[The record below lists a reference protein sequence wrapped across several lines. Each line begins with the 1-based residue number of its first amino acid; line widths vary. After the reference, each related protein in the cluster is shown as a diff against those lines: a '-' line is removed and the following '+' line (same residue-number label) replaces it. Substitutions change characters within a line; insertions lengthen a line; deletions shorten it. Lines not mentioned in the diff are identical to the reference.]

1 MKRAQLISLYL
12 LSTVGA
18 LGLCGAAASAADL
31 GAPMYKAP
39 SPAGYNWTGFYV
51 GANGGFGGD
60 RFEYPFSFG
69 SVPVLGLGPTTGTS
83 TLNSSGFFGGGQVG
97 FNWQAGQSLV
107 LGVEA
112 DFDDA
117 DIKGLANTSAN
128 TFSGNVGTKLD
139 WFGTV
144 RGRVGFLV
152 TPQALLYG
160 TGGWAY
166 GHTTSNADAA
176 AFGLAKRLDRRRR
189 PRIRPDPLAF
199 GQDRVSLPQSR
210 HHQPGQRHARRR
222 PILAERKGNLSHRE
236 NRPEPEARRALSRRA
251 LSGHR

>member
-18 LGLCGAAASAADL
+18 LGLCGAGASAADL

-69 SVPVLGLGPTTGTS
+69 SIPVLGLGPTTGTS

-97 FNWQAGQSLV
+97 FNWQAGRSWV

-117 DIKGLANTSAN
+117 DIEGLANTSAN

-176 AFGLAKRLDRRRR
+176 AFGLAIGTSIADQQNGWTAGGGLEYALTPSLSVKTEYLYLNLGTTS
-189 PRIRPDPLAF
+189 LASGTLAGGPF
-199 GQDRVSLPQSR
+199 SLSEKATF
-210 HHQPGQRHARRR
+210 HTVKIG
-222 PILAERKGNLSHRE
+222 LNLKLGA
-236 NRPEPEARRALSRRA
+236 P
-251 LSGHR
+251 